1 MNSDFARMLRSLT
14 PVEDRFHHIPQSWWQ
29 TDVLDTCPFLW
40 KNCPFPHVDICFH
53 SIVFSIPKRLVLRYN
68 RLCRSVFSIKWRYS
82 MKLRQTKLLKLI
94 LFICCTV
101 SFLISLKLFWDLGV
115 FCDEFG
121 TSPDEVCGGE
131 FGLFMVW
138 LRMGLLFLATIG
150 SALALLHNREQ

>member
-1 MNSDFARMLRSLT
+1 
-14 PVEDRFHHIPQSWWQ
+14 
-29 TDVLDTCPFLW
+29 
-40 KNCPFPHVDICFH
+40 
-53 SIVFSIPKRLVLRYN
+53 
-68 RLCRSVFSIKWRYS
+68 

-131 FGLFMVW
+131 FGLFMV
-138 LRMGLLFLATIG
+138 LAADG
-150 SALALLHNREQ
+150 APVPRYNRFALARAA

>member
-1 MNSDFARMLRSLT
+1 MEVFYEITSNKIIKTDF
-14 PVEDRFHHIPQSWWQ
+14 I
-29 TDVLDTCPFLW
+29 
-40 KNCPFPHVDICFH
+40 
-53 SIVFSIPKRLVLRYN
+53 Y
-68 RLCRSVFSIKWRYS
+68 
-82 MKLRQTKLLKLI
+82 LLYGI
-94 LFICCTV
+94 F
-101 SFLISLKLFWDLGV
+101 LKLFWDLGV

>member
-1 MNSDFARMLRSLT
+1 
-14 PVEDRFHHIPQSWWQ
+14 
-29 TDVLDTCPFLW
+29 
-40 KNCPFPHVDICFH
+40 
-53 SIVFSIPKRLVLRYN
+53 
-68 RLCRSVFSIKWRYS
+68 

-121 TSPDEVCGGE
+121 TSPDELFGGE